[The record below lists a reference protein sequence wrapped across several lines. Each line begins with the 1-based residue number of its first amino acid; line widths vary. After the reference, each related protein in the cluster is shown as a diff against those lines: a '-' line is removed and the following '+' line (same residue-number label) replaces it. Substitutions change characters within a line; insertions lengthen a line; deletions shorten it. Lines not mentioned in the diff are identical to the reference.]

1 MTFVEL
7 CAGTAALSLRL
18 HGGRYARPPVSR
30 MGAKTGYA
38 RAILQVMGLAAGDGA
53 DRYLWCEPDPGCR
66 LLLEAYRSAELAQ
79 QAADIIRG
87 WSDED
92 PRTLWERLRAEGPVQ
107 GVTAREAARWCYQ
120 VARGHGGAPGSYCP
134 EHQDRLYPS
143 QIARGDKKPGTHGA
157 TREAIADR
165 LPALPTLPAAITTDA
180 RKTAPLHSSAVVY
193 IDPPY
198 KDTTS
203 YQHDLTRAEVMA
215 LAMKWSD
222 AGADVYISE
231 AEPIDL
237 PGWYHV
243 DITRCRQGQ
252 KRTFSKQQAEWLTC
266 SKEPAWLP
274 PQQGTLF

>member
-66 LLLEAYRSAELAQ
+66 LLLEAYRSSELAQ
-79 QAADIIRG
+79 QAADIIRS
-87 WSDED
+87 WADED

-107 GVTAREAARWCYQ
+107 GVTAKEAARWLHVEGYSRPDGCFDRIMAGEPSP
-120 VARGHGGAPGSYCP
+120 VTSARWDWSPAPGW
-134 EHQDRLYPS
+134 
-143 QIARGDKKPGTHGA
+143 IARRVIG
-157 TREAIADR
+157 
-165 LPALPTLPAAITTDA
+165 LPTLPATITTDA

-198 KDTTS
+198 KDTTG
-203 YQHDLTRAEVMA
+203 YGHDLTRAEVMA

-274 PQQGTLF
+274 PQQGALF

>member
-1 MTFVEL
+1 
-7 CAGTAALSLRL
+7 
-18 HGGRYARPPVSR
+18 

-92 PRTLWERLRAEGPVQ
+92 PRTLWERLRAEGPVAD
-107 GVTAREAARWCYQ
+107 VAPRE
-120 VARGHGGAPGSYCP
+120 VARSLVVGAWSWRGVNGNSYNKSEAEGHPQSCK
-134 EHQDRLYPS
+134 YPRS
-143 QIARGDKKPGTHGA
+143 CSIISKETTSLSTLFA
-157 TREAIADR
+157 T
-165 LPALPTLPAAITTDA
+165 ITTDA
-180 RKTAPLHSSAVVY
+180 RQTAPPSPSGRMIAY

-198 KDTTS
+198 KDTTG
-203 YQHDLTRAEVMA
+203 YGHDLTRTEVMA

-274 PQQGTLF
+274 PQQGVLF

>member
-79 QAADIIRG
+79 QAADIIRS
-87 WSDED
+87 WPDEQ

-107 GVTAREAARWCYQ
+107 GVTAREAAKWCMIEGWTSQGRYM
-120 VARGHGGAPGSYCP
+120 GP
-134 EHQDRLYPS
+134 DRPS
-143 QIARGDKKPGTHGA
+143 SVRLWTIHKQGWTASI
-157 TREAIADR
+157 TRAGIEKR
-165 LPALPTLPAAITTDA
+165 LSGLPTLPATITTDA
-180 RKTAPLHSSAVVY
+180 RQTVPPSPPGRMIAY

-198 KDTTS
+198 QDTTK
-203 YQHDLTRAEVMA
+203 YRHDLTRTEVMA

-243 DITRCRQGQ
+243 DITHCRQGS
-252 KRTFSKQQAEWLTC
+252 KRAFSKQQAEWLTC

-274 PQQGTLF
+274 PQQGALF